1 MAIFIIVL
9 FLIVAL
15 AFLYALVLRPWLKQ
29 KAWAKPFFDL
39 IEPIELTLFKK
50 SETILFA
57 RLQVLIGLL
66 LTMLTQIGSIDLTP
80 IMPLVP
86 DKYEGYVRIAFNLLP
101 MTISFLGAINEYLR
115 NRVTKPIELVA
126 VKETGPVSPEVA
138 VALTRADQA
147 KEQAVEAVKAAI

>member
-9 FLIVAL
+9 CLIVAL
-15 AFLYALVLRPWLKQ
+15 AFLYALVVRPWLKT
-29 KAWAKPFFDL
+29 KEWAKPFFDW
-39 IEPIELTLFKK
+39 IEPIELKLYKK

-66 LTMLTQIGSIDLTP
+66 LTMLTQIGQIDLSP

-101 MTISFLGAINEYLR
+101 MTISALGAINEYLR

-126 VKETGPVSPEVA
+126 VKEANAPAEVK
-138 VALTRADQA
+138 VAIAAADQA
-147 KEQAVEAVKAAI
+147 KEEAVATVKAAS